1 MSINSLE
8 LLTFLLPP
16 QIQLLMAAG
25 YLAQKYFLKREKI
38 TFADA
43 LSLGVGSIPL
53 ARAARLLANRINLG
67 KVKTVM
73 DREGPLIKSIIYNKY
88 LKVPEEA
95 LLKSVKNLNNTPESM
110 TKFFQAIDEYDKSVS
125 NLLTDKRIREQVAK
139 QCPQFAKLNPREQ
152 ELLLD
157 NLIRKEVDD
166 SLNRVIA
173 EVNSKNIDQNL
184 KKRVIKRLEK
194 SKARIQKK
202 KKAKKPKN
210 CFMRQSNQKRRNVTH
225 QPGVREEAVTSSK
238 MNSSVD
244 PRTTDKKPHDPVQD
258 KRVERNSLNVD
269 LGQPKKKTENHASF
283 LVRGTSEEGKESP
296 FGKIYV

>member
-25 YLAQKYFLKREKI
+25 YLAQKYLNGEEI
-38 TFADA
+38 TVADA
-43 LSLGVGSIPL
+43 LSLGVGSIPSV
-53 ARAARLLANRINLG
+53 RAARLLANPINLR

-110 TKFFQAIDEYDKSVS
+110 TRFFQAIDEYDKSVS

-194 SKARIQKK
+194 SKARIRKK

-210 CFMRQSNQKRRNVTH
+210 WFMRQSNQKRRNVTH
-225 QPGVREEAVTSSK
+225 QPGVRVEAVTPSK

-244 PRTTDKKPHDPVQD
+244 PRTPDKKPHDPVQD
-258 KRVERNSLNVD
+258 KRVERNSPKVD
-269 LGQPKKKTENHASF
+269 LGQPKTKTKNPRSF
-283 LVRGTSEEGKESP
+283 LVKGMFGKAENSV
-296 FGKIYV
+296 FGKIYE